1 MCYFKLFYLKSCDD
15 TLRVQTYHKKL
26 TVFLDR
32 PENYIFEQSKC
43 GRKMNMFSRQIEAIV
58 HKYMINTYPCTLN

>member
-15 TLRVQTYHKKL
+15 TLRVQTYYKKL

-32 PENYIFEQSKC
+32 PENYIFEQSVEEK
-43 GRKMNMFSRQIEAIV
+43 
-58 HKYMINTYPCTLN
+58 